1 MSEPE
6 ILNRVLNS
14 VVTLSTREI
23 IRACQ
28 DAVNA
33 GVAPHRIVDQIG
45 RGAESVGKKYENGE
59 YFLSELV
66 MAGEVMKEGM
76 RVVEPHLRIGDVK
89 RIGKVAIGTVRGD
102 IHDIGK
108 NIVAMLLR
116 AANFEVA
123 DLGSDVPPG
132 KFVETARAAEPQIIG
147 MSSLLST
154 TMQEMDNVVRD
165 LERAKLRERVKI
177 IIGGNPVTDDFA
189 KKIRADAYGKD
200 AVMGIK
206 ICKNWVQG

>member
-1 MSEPE
+1 M
-6 ILNRVLNS
+6 
-14 VVTLSTREI
+14 TLSTREMI
-23 IRACQ
+23 HACE
-28 DAVNA
+28 DAVNVA
-33 GVAPHRIVDQIG
+33 VAPHKIVDQIA
-45 RGAESVGKKYENGE
+45 RGAEVVGKKYQDGE

-76 RVVEPHLRIGDVK
+76 HVVEPYLKTGDIRK
-89 RIGKVAIGTVRGD
+89 IGKVSIGTVRGD

-108 NIVAMLLR
+108 DIVAMLLR
-116 AANFEVA
+116 AANFDVT
-123 DLGSDVPPG
+123 DLGSDVPPE
-132 KFVETARAAEPQIIG
+132 KFVETVRVAEPQIVG

-165 LERAKLRERVKI
+165 LERAKLRERAKI